1 MFFAA
6 RPRIGIRACMRRT
19 TSLAVLGVFSLATG
33 SVRAAPPT
41 PATPTAPPPAAA
53 SPDADQF
60 VTNAFKIDDPM
71 LTPVSPPDHLLG
83 SFGDALRLVRDRSTA
98 LRISEAQV
106 VEAVGAKRQA
116 LATALPTLTSSG
128 SLTRYLLL
136 GHTDGITGASFGATG
151 AQAGLVLEPA
161 GSLPDPATLVN
172 ASATLTQPI
181 FNLGNWYGIGTAN
194 RKRESAEFTMHDT
207 ERQLLAKVAL
217 AAVNVITSSRVAESS
232 RNSLAS
238 ALSTLDLTRRRAELG
253 AASAVDVL
261 RSDQEVSTSRAQI
274 VSADESLRQAREALG
289 AALGDTTQWGVSP
302 ELHVE
307 DLERTATSVC
317 KPVNGVESRS
327 DIRAAAK
334 TVEAAERDRNS
345 VDYSYVPTVNLT
357 SNVSY
362 VNSTFFSANGEHVN
376 WTVGAVAAW
385 TLYDG
390 GDRDGRR
397 LLTQGAATVAR
408 EQLTQAKRDA
418 ILQVVQADRAVNV
431 ARTNLE
437 VSTRARDIAKE
448 SARLSRLAFMGGSGT
463 SFDLVD
469 SASRLRNAEIDLLI
483 KNFSV
488 YQAMI
493 TAYLAR
499 SDCSY

>member
-1 MFFAA
+1 
-6 RPRIGIRACMRRT
+6 MRRT
-19 TSLAVLGVFSLATG
+19 TSLSVLGAFALATG
-33 SVRAAPPT
+33 SVRAEPPT
-41 PATPTAPPPAAA
+41 PATPMAPPPAAA

-71 LTPVSPPDHLLG
+71 LTPVPPPDHLLG

-98 LRISEAQV
+98 LRISEGEV
-106 VEAVGAKRQA
+106 VEAAGQKRQA
-116 LATALPTLTSSG
+116 LATALPTLTSNG
-128 SLTRYLLL
+128 TLTRYLLL
-136 GHTDGITGASFGATG
+136 GHSNGLTGRFTLPSGITTN
-151 AQAGLVLEPA
+151 VNEPP
-161 GSLPDPATLVN
+161 GSVPDPATLVN

-181 FNLGNWYGIGTAN
+181 FDLGGWYGIGTAN
-194 RKRESAEFTMHDT
+194 RKRESAEFTLHDT

-238 ALSTLDLTRRRAELG
+238 ALSTLDLTKRRADLG

-261 RSDQEVSTSRAQI
+261 RSDQEVSTSRAQL

-317 KPVNGVESRS
+317 KPVNGVESRA

-345 VDYSYVPTVNLT
+345 VDYSYLPTVNLT
-357 SNVSY
+357 STVSY
-362 VNSTFFSANGEHVN
+362 LNVPFYQPNDEHFN

-418 ILQVVQADRAVNV
+418 ILQVVQADRAVTV
-431 ARTNLE
+431 ARTNLD

-448 SARLSRLAFMGGSGT
+448 SARLSRIAFMSGSGT